1 MTVSRR
7 IRLPQIRASRAPGCV
22 STLIKLHHVQHT
34 VASLLKALG
43 VPARDAQVI
52 LGHSRLDVT
61 LEVYTH
67 TDDEAQLDA
76 LTRPHDLFDQDDEDE
91 AEG

>member
-1 MTVSRR
+1 M
-7 IRLPQIRASRAPGCV
+7 
-22 STLIKLHHVQHT
+22 
-34 VASLLKALG
+34 LKALG

-52 LGHSRLDVT
+52 LGHSRLAVT
-61 LEVYTH
+61 LEIYTH

-76 LTRPHDLFDQDDEDE
+76 LTRLHDLFDQDDEDE